1 MTKFWNPNCTC
12 SGNLILISVNWIFEF
27 SVFVKKKRR
36 TMSEREKELKV
47 KINISKNWD
56 LNCTLVETV
65 MILKFNFNKLTSQI
79 QKKGE
84 ENKINTFINFIISSR
99 RIFNN

>member
-1 MTKFWNPNCTC
+1 MTKIWNCTC
-12 SGNLILISVNWIFEF
+12 SGNLILISINWIFYF
-27 SVFVKKKRR
+27 CILCQRKR

-56 LNCTLVETV
+56 LNCTLMETV

-79 QKKGE
+79 QKKAK
-84 ENKINTFINFIISSR
+84 KIK
-99 RIFNN
+99 